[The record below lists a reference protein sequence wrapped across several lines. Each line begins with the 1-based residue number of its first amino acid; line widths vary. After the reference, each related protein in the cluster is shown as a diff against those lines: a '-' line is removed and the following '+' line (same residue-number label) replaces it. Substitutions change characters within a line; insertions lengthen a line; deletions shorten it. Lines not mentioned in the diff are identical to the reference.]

1 MSRGPTTSVD
11 AALERAIDAVGLRRA
26 AVLLRAAAFSDGID
40 DSRPLRPQLAKALL
54 QAVAEDEEGRAG
66 QPPRVLDNG

>member
-11 AALERAIDAVGLRRA
+11 VALQQAIQAVGPKQA
-26 AVLLRAAAFSDGID
+26 ARLLRAAAFADSID

-54 QAVAEDEEGRAG
+54 HAVATHG
-66 QPPRVLDNG
+66 NG

>member
-11 AALERAIDAVGLRRA
+11 AALEQAIEAVGPKRA
-26 AVLLRAAAFSDGID
+26 ATLLRAAAFSDGID

-54 QAVAEDEEGRAG
+54 HAVAKHGG
-66 QPPRVLDNG
+66 G

>member
-11 AALERAIDAVGLRRA
+11 VALQQAIESVGSRKAAL
-26 AVLLRAAAFSDGID
+26 LLRVAAFSDSID

-54 QAVAEDEEGRAG
+54 QAVAKHA
-66 QPPRVLDNG
+66 NG

>member
-11 AALERAIDAVGLRRA
+11 AALARAIEAVGPRRA
-26 AVLLRAAAFSDGID
+26 AVLLRVAAFSDGID

-54 QAVAEDEEGRAG
+54 HAVANDRKSDG
-66 QPPRVLDNG
+66 